1 MLSEVREQTEGI
13 RFLRRVVEGHLT
25 TPLLFVGTEGVGRR
39 FSVTEAA
46 KEAFSGGASE
56 SIHCVQ
62 INQGAHPDFVLV
74 QPEGDKDISVD
85 TIRQVVE
92 QAYSFP
98 AMVPSRYVVIDG
110 ADRMTIAAANALL
123 KTLEEPPKT
132 TRFFLLAQSAESVIP
147 TIRSRC
153 GLVRFRPLSES
164 FIVKHLEPIEKDPTI
179 ALVYARLAEGSVG
192 RAVQFRLTNR
202 LGLRD
207 RMLALLKTCLGRDLS
222 SLFSAVTT
230 IDRKDLST
238 CLQFLEHLLHDLIMI
253 DYDPA
258 LISNLDCAD
267 EVRSLST
274 RIGVRRSTQL
284 IEGLRLVRSRARRA
298 KLNLPFHIQTL
309 LANTF
314 SE

>member
-1 MLSEVREQTEGI
+1 
-13 RFLRRVVEGHLT
+13 
-25 TPLLFVGTEGVGRR
+25 
-39 FSVTEAA
+39 
-46 KEAFSGGASE
+46 
-56 SIHCVQ
+56 
-62 INQGAHPDFVLV
+62 
-74 QPEGDKDISVD
+74 VD

-92 QAYSFP
+92 LAYSFP
-98 AMVPSRYVVIDG
+98 AMVPSRYVVVDG
-110 ADRMTIAAANALL
+110 ADRMTLAAANSLL

-164 FIVKHLEPIEKDPTI
+164 LIVKHLERIEKDPTI

-202 LGLRD
+202 LELRD
-207 RMLALLKTCLGRDLS
+207 RMLSLLKLCLGRDLS

-267 EVRSLST
+267 QVRSLST
-274 RIGVRRSTQL
+274 RIGASRTSQL
-284 IEGLRLVRSRARRA
+284 IEGLRLVRSRARRT
-298 KLNLPFHIQTL
+298 KLNLPFHVQTL
-309 LANTF
+309 LATTF